1 MYSFSREGKRAL
13 TRALHTSTKC
23 LKAGNGLLSA
33 GKKFHFREKNRSAG
47 NKRSAH
53 IFSAATAT
61 VGIAAL
67 LYSQQRIQND
77 SKNKNKQKKEEEVV
91 RIVPVAEFIKHN
103 KPDDCWIAIDG
114 EVYDFSDFIPN
125 HPGGKTPLIDYA
137 GYDASGLF
145 HLIHPKD
152 TLQNY
157 LPPDKHIG
165 RLNGEAPAH
174 PVTNIHEVQRR
185 LYLKN
190 LPPLCHL
197 QNLDDFEYLAQKI
210 LPTQA
215 WAYYS
220 CGAGDE
226 ITMRENHYAFQR
238 IFFRPKVCVDVSDVD
253 SSTTL
258 LGTKTEVPFYISA
271 TARARMGHPDGE
283 LALARGAGKEGVIQM
298 ISTRSSYSLAEIAKA
313 RPKGATQWFQLYV
326 NEDHEV
332 MKKMIREAEDLGM
345 KALFVTVDAPV
356 VNKREK
362 NIRAKQQAFGAT
374 TRDSGQ
380 PTVFTDSTLEWND
393 IRNIVNFTK
402 LPVMLKGVQRTED
415 IVHAADAGCRG
426 VVLSNH
432 GGRELDFSPPP
443 IQVLAESVPL
453 INRMEGV
460 HPGFEIFLD
469 GGVRRGADILKAVAL
484 GDGKVKVGVGIGR
497 PFLYANSAY
506 GEDGVRKCIQIL
518 KNEIETDMR
527 LLGVTKMSQLNAN
540 FVDTRRLLGYNA
552 TDLLYDNL
560 YQPMQPIKF
569 KNELRQAR
577 KAAQKAK

>member
-174 PVTNIHEVQRR
+174 PVTDIHEVQRR

-332 MKKMIREAEDLGM
+332 MKKMIREAEDRS
-345 KALFVTVDAPV
+345 F
-356 VNKREK
+356 
-362 NIRAKQQAFGAT
+362 F
-374 TRDSGQ
+374 
-380 PTVFTDSTLEWND
+380 
-393 IRNIVNFTK
+393 
-402 LPVMLKGVQRTED
+402 
-415 IVHAADAGCRG
+415 
-426 VVLSNH
+426 
-432 GGRELDFSPPP
+432 
-443 IQVLAESVPL
+443 
-453 INRMEGV
+453 
-460 HPGFEIFLD
+460 
-469 GGVRRGADILKAVAL
+469 
-484 GDGKVKVGVGIGR
+484 
-497 PFLYANSAY
+497 
-506 GEDGVRKCIQIL
+506 
-518 KNEIETDMR
+518 
-527 LLGVTKMSQLNAN
+527 KMSKPYCGI
-540 FVDTRRLLGYNA
+540 VVS
-552 TDLLYDNL
+552 
-560 YQPMQPIKF
+560 
-569 KNELRQAR
+569 
-577 KAAQKAK
+577 